1 MEPFPDLSKLNDD
14 QLRSL
19 IEEYKR
25 EENEISRQRRML
37 HGKIDMLKAEL
48 EARLQK
54 RVGEGSYQVD
64 IERLSAILAGKTT
77 PPDEAA

>member
-1 MEPFPDLSKLNDD
+1 VEPFPDLSKLDD
-14 QLRSL
+14 DELRRL
-19 IEEYKR
+19 IDDFKR

-37 HGKIDMLKAEL
+37 HGKIDMLRAEL

-54 RVGEGSYQVD
+54 KVGEGSYHVD
-64 IERLSAILAGKTT
+64 IAKLSAILAGKSA

>member
-1 MEPFPDLSKLNDD
+1 MEPFPDLSTLDD
-14 QLRSL
+14 DSLRRL
-19 IEEYKR
+19 IDDYKR

-48 EARLQK
+48 EVRLQK
-54 RVGEGSYQVD
+54 KVDEGSYRVD
-64 IERLSAILAGKTT
+64 IDKLSAILAGKAP